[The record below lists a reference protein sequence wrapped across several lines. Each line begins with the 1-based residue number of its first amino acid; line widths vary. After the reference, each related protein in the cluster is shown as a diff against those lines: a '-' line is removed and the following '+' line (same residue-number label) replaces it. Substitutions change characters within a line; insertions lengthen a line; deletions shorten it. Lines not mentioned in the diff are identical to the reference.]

1 MYTRFEKAAGYL
13 SLILL
18 VVSLLPVIWLGRY
31 NHPTGDDYYYGAA
44 AKQVLE
50 ETGSLLDTVRT
61 AAAGVAYEYENW
73 QGTYSAMFLMYLPP
87 NLFGDWAYRLF
98 PGIMLL
104 TFTGGIFYLLKPAF
118 CHWMQC
124 SRFLWILC
132 SCVTAMLAIQT
143 VPSPGESFYW
153 YNGSMYYTGYLTATL
168 FFFGWIERWLIT
180 SKIRY
185 FFYALPT
192 AVFLAG
198 GNYVSLLP
206 SVLLLVTLAGILF
219 IRRSRHSAGLTVIIC
234 LLLAGFAVS
243 ACAPGNRIR
252 QSGMWQIPAWKAIL
266 KSLRQGIF
274 YLHAWINIWW
284 LAACALLTPVFWRTY
299 RNISF
304 CFRYPLI
311 VLGYLYGIFCSM
323 SCPTFYTM
331 NSTGPARVIA
341 IVYYA
346 FILFTLAGYYY
357 LLGYLYRRLEH
368 RKNRQIPCKR
378 RFGHI
383 PPVIRHSLCPGIC
396 FLLLLIQC
404 AAGDAS
410 DCTVSKAVRLLANG
424 DAAAYEQEYQMRLE
438 ILADNTI
445 RDAVFSPYRHQ
456 PDMLY
461 VGDFTEDPL
470 DPTNVRVAQYFNKNS
485 VIVDYSL
492 QPNTPPQ

>member
-1 MYTRFEKAAGYL
+1 MDTRFEKAVGYL

-18 VVSLLPVIWLGRY
+18 VISLLPVIWLGRY
-31 NHPTGDDYYYGAA
+31 NHPTGDDYHYGAA
-44 AKQVLE
+44 TKQVLE
-50 ETGSLLDTVRT
+50 ETGSLFDTVRT
-61 AAAGVAYEYENW
+61 AAAGVAYEYRNW

-98 PGIMLL
+98 PGVLLL
-104 TFTGGIFYLLKPAF
+104 TFTGGIFYLLKPIF

-124 SRFLWILC
+124 SRSLWILC

-143 VPSPGESFYW
+143 VPSQGESFYW
-153 YNGSMYYTGYLTATL
+153 YNGSMYYTGYLAATL

-185 FFYALPT
+185 FSYTLPA

-206 SVLLLVTLAGILF
+206 CILLLFTLAGILLV
-219 IRRSRHSAGLTVIIC
+219 RHSRHSAGLIAILC

-266 KSLRQGIF
+266 KSLRQGFF
-274 YLHAWINIWW
+274 YMRAWINIWW
-284 LAACALLTPVFWRTY
+284 LASCALLTPVFWRTY

-304 CFRYPLI
+304 RFRYPLI
-311 VLGYLYGIFCSM
+311 VLAYLYGIFCSM

-331 NSTGPARVIA
+331 NSTGPARVVA

-346 FILFTLAGYYY
+346 FLFFSLAGYYY
-357 LLGYLYRRLEH
+357 LLGYVHRRWEQRKSNRDSGKRRL
-368 RKNRQIPCKR
+368 R
-378 RFGHI
+378 HI
-383 PPVIRHSLCPGIC
+383 PQGLRRSLCPGIC
-396 FLLLLIQC
+396 FLLILIQC
-404 AAGDAS
+404 ATGAAS
-410 DCTVSKAVRLLANG
+410 SCTVSKAVRLLANG

-438 ILADNTI
+438 ILMDDTV
-445 RDAVFSPYRHQ
+445 RDVVFSPYRHQ

-461 VGDFTEDPL
+461 VGDLTGDPQE
-470 DPTNVRVAQYFNKNS
+470 PTNARFAQYFHKNS

-492 QPNTPPQ
+492 QSNTPPQ